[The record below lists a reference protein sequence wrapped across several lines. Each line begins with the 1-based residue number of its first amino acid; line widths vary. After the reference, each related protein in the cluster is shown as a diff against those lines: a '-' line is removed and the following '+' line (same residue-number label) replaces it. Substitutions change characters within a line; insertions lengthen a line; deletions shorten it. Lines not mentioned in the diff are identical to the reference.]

1 MRVRCLDCD
10 AAFSVLPAF
19 VGRYQR
25 SDMDAIEK
33 VMVQLFIT
41 EDSYRMTEVGQ
52 ALGMDRQYAG
62 TWAALETVRG
72 EAIAPM
78 AAWRLVQWVGQLSPT
93 QLNLALGVKP
103 PKYIL
108 SDEKHTKEN
117 GERTYVPMIYD
128 FQTALIWWIDY
139 VDSVSEPAM
148 RSSLER
154 FKVID
159 ERLGHITGA
168 TVDGWDPTQEAL
180 KTVFPGITLGECHLH
195 ALMKLGTHLAT
206 YKRQR
211 KAADQ
216 PVSETEEMQIRA
228 AFVHVLTAPTPE
240 AYQEALD
247 QLPEAFNC
255 EPLAS
260 RKRSLKKKQSLF
272 QAWTKDGNLARFST
286 ALDQCMKFLDRKQEN
301 MQTFRS
307 DESAP
312 RTLNAWA
319 LTRNCWRFL
328 EGAKRAGKAP
338 LELAEARLHNIPW
351 MQWVN
356 LALCA
361 FSTLALSSGIVA
373 LLLST

>member
-1 MRVRCLDCD
+1 
-10 AAFSVLPAF
+10 
-19 VGRYQR
+19 
-25 SDMDAIEK
+25 
-33 VMVQLFIT
+33 
-41 EDSYRMTEVGQ
+41 
-52 ALGMDRQYAG
+52 
-62 TWAALETVRG
+62 
-72 EAIAPM
+72 
-78 AAWRLVQWVGQLSPT
+78 
-93 QLNLALGVKP
+93 
-103 PKYIL
+103 
-108 SDEKHTKEN
+108 
-117 GERTYVPMIYD
+117 
-128 FQTALIWWIDY
+128 
-139 VDSVSEPAM
+139 
-148 RSSLER
+148 
-154 FKVID
+154 
-159 ERLGHITGA
+159 
-168 TVDGWDPTQEAL
+168 
-180 KTVFPGITLGECHLH
+180 
-195 ALMKLGTHLAT
+195 MKLGTHLAT

-211 KAADQ
+211 KAVDQ

-260 RKRSLKKKQSLF
+260 RKRSLKKKQPLF

-312 RTLNAWA
+312 HTLNAWA

-328 EGAKRAGKAP
+328 KGAKRAGKAP

-361 FSTLALSSGIVA
+361 FSTLALSSGVVA
-373 LLLST
+373 LLSST